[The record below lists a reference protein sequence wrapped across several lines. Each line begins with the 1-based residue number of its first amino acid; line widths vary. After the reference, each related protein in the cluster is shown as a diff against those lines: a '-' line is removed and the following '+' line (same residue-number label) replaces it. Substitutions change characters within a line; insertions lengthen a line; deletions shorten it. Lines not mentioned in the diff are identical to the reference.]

1 MTQDSPDEDPV
12 LVVSKNPEISNQT
25 NDSCE
30 DVWTEGCSV
39 GHTVPHCSFQG
50 ELHSMLFCSLFVWVC
65 FICVWGIEVEK
76 VDTGDGE
83 DERGWVRDVK
93 LTENQRVKKSLYLTS

>member
-1 MTQDSPDEDPV
+1 
-12 LVVSKNPEISNQT
+12 
-25 NDSCE
+25 
-30 DVWTEGCSV
+30 
-39 GHTVPHCSFQG
+39 
-50 ELHSMLFCSLFVWVC
+50 MLFCSLFVWVC

-76 VDTGDGE
+76 VDTGDGD